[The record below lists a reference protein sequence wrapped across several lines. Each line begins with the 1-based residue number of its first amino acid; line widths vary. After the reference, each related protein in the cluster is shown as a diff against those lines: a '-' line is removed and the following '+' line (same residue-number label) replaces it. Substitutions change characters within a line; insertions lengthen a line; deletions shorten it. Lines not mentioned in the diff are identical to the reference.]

1 MTKKI
6 KTNKNNYHSEISFG
20 NQQTNNEF
28 IIDSNEKVNDKLKV
42 LDAMLISEESGC
54 VAVKRNVRIYQKNKI
69 YIIKPNQSRY
79 WSYSAACKDAD
90 EIYADIMATWRKNN
104 E

>member
-1 MTKKI
+1 M
-6 KTNKNNYHSEISFG
+6 
-20 NQQTNNEF
+20 
-28 IIDSNEKVNDKLKV
+28 NDKLKV

-69 YIIKPNQSRY
+69 YVIKPNQSRY

-90 EIYADIMATWRKNN
+90 EIYADIMATWRKIMSSIKNISASN
-104 E
+104 PVPNDLAKRLGMMG

>member
-1 MTKKI
+1 M
-6 KTNKNNYHSEISFG
+6 
-20 NQQTNNEF
+20 
-28 IIDSNEKVNDKLKV
+28 NDKLKV

-69 YIIKPNQSRY
+69 YVIKPNQSRY

-90 EIYADIMATWRKNN
+90 EIYADIMAAWRKNN

>member
-1 MTKKI
+1 MKLLIPWGLLGLIGITI
-6 KTNKNNYHSEISFG
+6 L
-20 NQQTNNEF
+20 
-28 IIDSNEKVNDKLKV
+28 II
-42 LDAMLISEESGC
+42 
-54 VAVKRNVRIYQKNKI
+54 I

-90 EIYADIMATWRKNN
+90 EIYADIMATKKKNN